1 MANKPR
7 YTAAQVIAALR
18 ETKGMI
24 FLAAK
29 RLGCD
34 PDTVQN
40 YCKRYPTVQAAKDA
54 ERGEMV
60 DTAELKLWQSIQ
72 NGEAWGITLALKTI
86 GKDRGYVERVEQTG
100 KDGAPLQMLI
110 EQLDRTPLVDVVS
123 ALAPDASPL
132 RLPHETA

>member
-1 MANKPR
+1 MKQR
-7 YTAAQVIAALR
+7 YTAQQVIAALQ

-34 PDTVQN
+34 PETIAN

-72 NGEAWGITLALKTI
+72 NGEAWGIAYCLSRL
-86 GKDRGYVERVEQTG
+86 GKDRGYVERTEQTG
-100 KDGAPLQMLI
+100 KDGVPLNEVIHVIMSRQ
-110 EQLDRTPLVDVVS
+110 EDV
-123 ALAPDASPL
+123 PRD
-132 RLPHETA
+132 